1 MQNIVVVVSI
11 VVFSSTN
18 PVACG
23 MLLLLLASLFCST
36 DPAARRMLLL
46 LLLALLHSSTDP
58 VAHRLLALLPLLALL
73 HSSTDPVVPECCYCC
88 CCCFLAL
95 ILKHTQ
101 CPKASAAGSVTTV
114 YLDMP
119 KCISLRNRAGPRHR
133 PLQQT
138 TSPSQSRLPCHQH
151 VNQLFPI
158 TTVIIIMLANFSLS
172 PLSSSLC

>member
-1 MQNIVVVVSI
+1 
-11 VVFSSTN
+11 
-18 PVACG
+18 

-46 LLLALLHSSTDP
+46 LLLLALLHSSTDP
-58 VAHRLLALLPLLALL
+58 VAHRLLPLLALLALLHSSTDPVAHRLLPLLALLALL

-138 TSPSQSRLPCHQH
+138 TSPSQSRLPCRQH

-172 PLSSSLC
+172 PLSSSSC

>member
-1 MQNIVVVVSI
+1 
-11 VVFSSTN
+11 
-18 PVACG
+18 

-46 LLLALLHSSTDP
+46 LLSALLHSSTDP
-58 VAHRLLALLPLLALL
+58 VAHRLLLLL
-73 HSSTDPVVPECCYCC
+73 HSNTDPVVPECCYC

-138 TSPSQSRLPCHQH
+138 TSPSQSRLPCRQH

-158 TTVIIIMLANFSLS
+158 TTVIIIMLANLSLS
-172 PLSSSLC
+172 VLSSC

>member
-1 MQNIVVVVSI
+1 M
-11 VVFSSTN
+11 
-18 PVACG
+18 ACG

-46 LLLALLHSSTDP
+46 LLLLALLHSSTDP
-58 VAHRLLALLPLLALL
+58 VAHRLLPLLPLLALLALL

-138 TSPSQSRLPCHQH
+138 TSPSQSRLPCRQH

-172 PLSSSLC
+172 VLSSC